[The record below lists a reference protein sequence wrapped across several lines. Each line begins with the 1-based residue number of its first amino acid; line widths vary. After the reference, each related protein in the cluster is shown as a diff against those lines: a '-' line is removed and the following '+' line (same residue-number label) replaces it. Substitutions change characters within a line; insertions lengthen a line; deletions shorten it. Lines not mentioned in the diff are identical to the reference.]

1 MQIKTDIHNKEAHQK
16 YLQMYRNIHD
26 FMEKKGYTQVDVPV
40 LSPSLIP
47 ESYLEVF
54 ETEFYFSKKRERLY
68 LTPSPE
74 LFLKRLIAKGIG
86 NCYAMTKSF
95 RNSEPSS
102 SRHSSE
108 FTLLEFY
115 KVEAD
120 YMDIAKDT
128 LEMMQSIAQ
137 TLYGKNEITYHN
149 KRVSFAKWEKI
160 TVSEA
165 FDQYAGISN
174 VLDEERFLHD
184 AKKKDYEVEGFSY
197 TDLWSQIYTQEVEP
211 HLGVNGF
218 PTIIYEYPPQLAAT
232 AQLNTTKGVA
242 ERLEFY
248 IEGIE
253 LGNCGNASTKTTNK
267 KDEEKR
273 MDTETDLRKKMGKI
287 SYKSDKE
294 FVDVLLHMPACAGI
308 AIGLERLG
316 MVFTNVSKIGDLKLV
331 CIE

>member
-1 MQIKTDIHNKEAHQK
+1 
-16 YLQMYRNIHD
+16 
-26 FMEKKGYTQVDVPV
+26 MEKKGYTQVDVPV

-54 ETEFYFSKKRERLY
+54 ETEFYFSNKKEKLY

-95 RNSEPSS
+95 RNSEPFS
-102 SRHSSE
+102 SRHASE

-115 KVEAD
+115 KVKAD

-128 LEMMQSIAQ
+128 LEMMRSIAQ
-137 TLYGKNEITYHN
+137 TLYGKNEITYQN
-149 KRVSFAKWEKI
+149 KKVSFAKWEKI
-160 TVSEA
+160 TVTEA

-184 AKKKDYEVEGFSY
+184 AKQKGYVVDGFSY
-197 TDLWSQIYTQEVEP
+197 VDLWSQIYTQDVEP
-211 HLGVNGF
+211 YLGVNGF

-232 AQLNTTKGVA
+232 AQLDTKKGVV

-253 LGNCGNASTKTTNK
+253 LGNCGNASTKTTNR

-273 MDTETDLRKKMGKI
+273 MDTEIELRKKMGKI
-287 SYKSDKE
+287 SYKADKE

-316 MVFTNVSKIGDLKLV
+316 MVFTNVNTIRDLKLV
-331 CIE
+331 YIE